1 MISSG
6 ALPFSSCFFLKLSKV
21 AAGFPRGFADYHREP
36 DRRAAIALA
45 LSLGRAGD
53 VILLA
58 GKGHET
64 YQIIGTEHRHLDERE
79 EVAAHL
85 AQREA

>member
-1 MISSG
+1 MRK
-6 ALPFSSCFFLKLSKV
+6 A
-21 AAGFPRGFADYHREP
+21 
-36 DRRAAIALA
+36 RRPAAIALA

-64 YQIIGTEHRHLDERE
+64 YQEIGKNRLPLDERE
-79 EVAAHL
+79 EITSFFQKSKV
-85 AQREA
+85 